1 VKQLNLDIPLYVDL
15 PPGAG
20 KTGRLILPDV
30 LLTAF
35 HVVPDRR
42 AALRRLK
49 LQQKKTL
56 QRLLEA
62 IVWEWDNPY
71 VDPDN
76 WTPLEDE
83 E

>member
-1 VKQLNLDIPLYVDL
+1 VKQLNLDIPLYVDMG
-15 PPGAG
+15 PGAG
-20 KTGRLILPDV
+20 KTGRLISPDV

-35 HVVPDRR
+35 HVLPDRR

-56 QRLLEA
+56 QRLLDA

-71 VDPDN
+71 ADPGD
-76 WTPLEDE
+76 WVPLEE
-83 E
+83 